1 MTGTM
6 RAVVLD
12 APGPSDALQ
21 IRELPIPE
29 ARSCVASARRLKSSS
44 NLGTGLTSGRGR
56 ANLGGASER

>member
-12 APGPSDALQ
+12 APGPPDALQ

-29 ARSCVASARRLKSSS
+29 ARPGWV
-44 NLGTGLTSGRGR
+44 
-56 ANLGGASER
+56 